1 MRKSRTASSGTSPKP
16 ITVLLA
22 EDHLIVREG
31 LRALL
36 EAEGDIRVVGEATT
50 GRQAVGLAS
59 KVRPAVVV
67 MDIAMPMLN
76 GIEATRQILKVVPA
90 AKVLILSA
98 HGDDPYIERAM
109 AAGAA
114 GYLLKQSSLAALAHA
129 IRQVKAGQM
138 FFSPSILRRLR
149 GRKQKSV
156 APRAPARKELVHPSP
171 RELEVLQLVAEGDA
185 NKQVAAELGI
195 SIKTVEKHRHNLM
208 KKLHVYHTAGLT
220 RYAIAQG
227 IVESSV
233 HATILRARKGKAA
246 SNVSST

>member
-1 MRKSRTASSGTSPKP
+1 MPEVTPKP
-16 ITVLLA
+16 ITILLA
-22 EDHLIVREG
+22 EDHLIVRQG

-36 EAEGDIRVVGEATT
+36 EAEGNLEIVAEAAT
-50 GRQAVGLAS
+50 GREAVELTR
-59 KVRPAVVV
+59 KHRPAVVI
-67 MDIAMPMLN
+67 MDIALPVLN
-76 GIEATRQILKVVPA
+76 GVQATRQILKAVPA
-90 AKVLILSA
+90 TRVLILSA
-98 HGDDPYIERAM
+98 YGDDAYVDQVA

-129 IRQVKAGQM
+129 IRQVKAGQT

-233 HATILRARKGKAA
+233 HATILRARKGKAT